1 MLFQEIF
8 RRFKPTSKSFKLFL
22 RGRGQ
27 LDKMRARLHAEYR
40 SKLVQAVI
48 SSFKVDEQLAND
60 IVSDAMYEIIR
71 DVDLTRRWN
80 DHTLRYILSE
90 LCKNNAR
97 KLLAQN
103 NAEVLRKRNEAY
115 LDTVRENPDS
125 ALHKRRIDALE
136 NLRKDLYEQ
145 AKDPRFRL
153 EGASRETLDRW
164 LYVYEG
170 NTQEEIARVFDVSQP
185 AVSNACNQVEALL
198 AAKGKDLLE
207 QHGLA

>member
-8 RRFKPTSKSFKLFL
+8 HRFKPTSKSFKLFL

-40 SKLVQAVI
+40 PKLVQAVI

-103 NAEVLRKRNEAY
+103 NAEVLRKRNEVY

-198 AAKGKDLLE
+198 AAKGKVLLE
-207 QHGLA
+207 RHGLA

>member
-8 RRFKPTSKSFKLFL
+8 HRFKATSRSFKLFL
-22 RGRGQ
+22 RGRGE
-27 LDKMRARLHAEYR
+27 LDRMRVRLHAEYR
-40 SKLVQAVI
+40 PKLVQAVI
-48 SSFKVDEQLAND
+48 RGFKVDEQLAND
-60 IVSDAMYEIIR
+60 IVSDAIYEIFR

-80 DHTLRYILSE
+80 DHSLRYILSE
-90 LCKNNAR
+90 LCRNNAR

-115 LDTVRENPDS
+115 LDTARANHDS
-125 ALHKRRIDALE
+125 ALHKMRIDALE

-153 EGASRETLDRW
+153 EGTSRETLDRW

-170 NTQEEIARVFDVSQP
+170 NTQEEIARTFGVTQAAISQ
-185 AVSNACNQVEALL
+185 SCSQVEVLL

-207 QHGLA
+207 RHGLA

>member
-8 RRFKPTSKSFKLFL
+8 RRFKRTSKSFKLFL

-40 SKLVQAVI
+40 PKLVQAVI

-71 DVDLTRRWN
+71 DGDLTRRWN

-170 NTQEEIARVFDVSQP
+170 NTQEEIARTFGVTQAAISQ
-185 AVSNACNQVEALL
+185 SCSQVEGLL
-198 AAKGKDLLE
+198 AAKGKVLLE
-207 QHGLA
+207 RHGLA

>member
-8 RRFKPTSKSFKLFL
+8 SRFKATSKSFKLFL

-40 SKLVQAVI
+40 PKLVQAVI

-60 IVSDAMYEIIR
+60 IVSDAIYEIIR

-80 DHTLRYILSE
+80 DHTLRYILTE
-90 LCKNNAR
+90 LCRNNAR

-170 NTQEEIARVFDVSQP
+170 NTQEEIARTFGVTQAAISQ
-185 AVSNACNQVEALL
+185 SCSQVEGLL

-207 QHGLA
+207 RHGLA

>member
-8 RRFKPTSKSFKLFL
+8 RRFKPTSKSFKLFM

-27 LDKMRARLHAEYR
+27 MDRMRARLHEEYR
-40 SKLVQAVI
+40 PKLVQAVI
-48 SSFKVDEQLAND
+48 SSFNVDEQLAND
-60 IVSDAMYEIIR
+60 IVSDAIYEIIR

-80 DHTLRYILSE
+80 DHTLRYILTE
-90 LCKNNAR
+90 LCRNNAR

-103 NAEVLRKRNEAY
+103 NAEAMRKRNEAY

-125 ALHKRRIDALE
+125 ALHKKRIDALE

-153 EGASRETLDRW
+153 EGVSRKTLDRW

-185 AVSNACNQVEALL
+185 AISNACSQIEGLL
-198 AAKGKDLLE
+198 AAQGKALLE

>member
-1 MLFQEIF
+1 MLFLEIF
-8 RRFKPTSKSFKLFL
+8 RRFKATSKSFKLFL

-27 LDKMRARLHAEYR
+27 LDRMRARLHAEYR
-40 SKLVQAVI
+40 PKLVQAVI

-90 LCKNNAR
+90 LRRNNAR

-115 LDTVRENPDS
+115 LATARENPDS

-136 NLRKDLYEQ
+136 NLRKDLYER
-145 AKDPRFRL
+145 AMNPRFRL

-170 NTQEEIARVFDVSQP
+170 NTQEEIARVFGVSQP
-185 AVSNACNQVEALL
+185 AISNACNQIEGLL
-198 AAKGKDLLE
+198 AAQGKDLLE
-207 QHGLA
+207 RHGLA